1 MLARSTRSV
10 FGTGV
15 APRVVPAVVVAPARR
30 SLQVVA
36 AEPQNK
42 KRTPQPV
49 SRAPRGRSWGKEPPN
64 AAAAAGNGA
73 SLVRSGVLG

>member
-1 MLARSTRSV
+1 MLARTRSL

-49 SRAPRGRSWGKEPPN
+49 RPLGTLGDRGR
-64 AAAAAGNGA
+64 A
-73 SLVRSGVLG
+73 